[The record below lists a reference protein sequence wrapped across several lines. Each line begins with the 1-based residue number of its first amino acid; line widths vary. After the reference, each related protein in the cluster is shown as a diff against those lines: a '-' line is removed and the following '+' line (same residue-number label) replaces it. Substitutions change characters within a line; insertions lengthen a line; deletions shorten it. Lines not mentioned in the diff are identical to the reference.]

1 MRITNNMITGHV
13 IYNLQ
18 KSLSRFMD
26 LETDLSSGRRI
37 NRPSDDAVGTVRDL
51 RYRRELSRAA
61 QFKDNISTGLTLA
74 GKYDTILSD
83 IKEGLDEVRSIA
95 VSMSDGAYDA
105 LAREGSAVQVEGVL
119 DRLIQLANSQHGG
132 DYIFSG
138 YKTDQRALVTSTMG
152 VTYEGDSGILDIP
165 IETDSRMTNN
175 LIGSEVF
182 LRQLSVLGSTGD
194 VNVGINLAT
203 DLAELHLGTGID
215 QAAGT
220 FTITD
225 ENLGISATVDISAAV
240 TVSDTLTAIN
250 SALTA
255 AGITNLTASIGLE
268 KNNILL
274 DTTET
279 GQISDNTAVARLN
292 QGNGVDLDPG
302 RLHITDGS
310 GVVDFFID
318 LSGSTTIAE
327 IRAKFNVQ
335 MVANGINNVTM
346 TINAGQTGLQ
356 ITDTNGPPDL
366 GLSISDEGVGM
377 ETATAFGINGFVG
390 ASMVGR
396 DMAPVVSFKIEEI
409 AGTTATD
416 LGILGEFTGDFAGTD
431 LDPILL
437 ATSQLS
443 DFNTGLGA
451 DYGQVTVIH
460 GDRTRTIDL
469 SDSAIVTVQDMLDV
483 FNNSGLDI
491 TASINESGRG
501 IQIVNNDTTKSLAI
515 LDGDDKH
522 TSKALDIFG
531 SSDMMGSLF
540 VIADCLHND
549 DSSGVGELIENMDQA
564 IDLMLNTRS
573 EVGSRVIRLE
583 STYSRLTNLE
593 LSVTKLLSEVED
605 ADLTKVAT
613 DLATHETIYRAA
625 LIASSRLVQPTLLD
639 FLK

>member
-1 MRITNNMITGHV
+1 MRVTNNMITGHV

-18 KSLSRFMD
+18 RSLSRFMK

-61 QFKDNISTGLTLA
+61 QFKKNISTGMTLA

-95 VSMSDGAYDA
+95 VSMSDSSYDA
-105 LAREGSAVQVEGVL
+105 IAREGAAVQIEGVL
-119 DRLIQLANSQHGG
+119 ERMIQLANSEHSGA
-132 DYIFSG
+132 YIFSG
-138 YKTDQRALVTSTMG
+138 YKTDQEALVTSTMG
-152 VTYEGDSGILDIP
+152 VTYEGDTGILDIP
-165 IETDSRMTNN
+165 IETSSRMTSN

-182 LRQLSVLGSTGD
+182 LRQLSVLGSEGD

-250 SALTA
+250 TALTA
-255 AGITNLTASIGLE
+255 AGITNLTASMGFE
-268 KNNILL
+268 GNNILL

-279 GQISDNTAVARLN
+279 GLISDNTAVARLN

-302 RLHITDGS
+302 RLRITDGS
-310 GVVDFFID
+310 GTVDFYID
-318 LSGSTTIAE
+318 LSGSSTIAE
-327 IRAKFNVQ
+327 IRAKFNAQ
-335 MVANGINNVTM
+335 MLANGISNVTM
-346 TINAGQTGLQ
+346 TINATQTGFQ

-366 GLSISDEGVGM
+366 GLSISDESVGH
-377 ETATAFGINGFVG
+377 ETASALGINGFVG
-390 ASMVGR
+390 ASMVGG
-396 DMAPVVSFKIEEI
+396 DLAPVVSFKVEEI

-416 LGILGEFTGDFAGTD
+416 LGILGEFTGDHAGDD
-431 LDPILL
+431 LDPSLL
-437 ATSQLS
+437 ATSQLT
-443 DFNTGLGA
+443 DFNAGIGA
-451 DYGQVTVIH
+451 DFGHITVAQ

-469 SDSAIVTVQDMLDV
+469 SDPAIVTMQDMLDA

-491 TASINESGRG
+491 TASLNESGRG

-522 TSKALDIFG
+522 TSKTLDIFG

-540 VIADCLHND
+540 VMANCLHND
-549 DSSGVGELIENMDQA
+549 DASGVGKLIENMDKA
-564 IDLMLNTRS
+564 IDSMLNTRS

-593 LSVTKLLSEVED
+593 LSVTRLLSEVED
-605 ADLTKVAT
+605 ADLTQVAT
-613 DLATHETIYRAA
+613 DLATHETIYQAA
-625 LIASSRLVQPTLLD
+625 LIASARLIQPTLLD